1 MIIKSVD
8 QTLPFVT
15 NVQIL
20 LKSAELKGMQLR
32 AECIPTFSFLAGFLL
47 PDIFLIPL
55 DCTIREGWSS
65 LGKIKNDPNHWPKSC
80 LWNLKLHLLGRKIVF
95 WVWVVF
101 FFKTH
106 FQMLTSWMLSYQFG
120 LENRRVGKHF
130 FFFFKLGLGEVI
142 LSEFIIWKEA
152 GNTENFSFFKRFP
165 GHTAIFDLKSELSNF
180 VKYWNFLSSFPSEI
194 NWGGEETKVRKLC
207 LGQGV
212 GHGGEEGSR
221 FAQIN
226 HSVRGY
232 MERLKDHPTK
242 ISQLSLVPE
251 MPTEVSLFR

>member
-20 LKSAELKGMQLR
+20 LKSAELKGMQLW

-47 PDIFLIPL
+47 PDIFLVPP
-55 DCTIREGWSS
+55 DCTIREGWPS

-130 FFFFKLGLGEVI
+130 FFFKLGWGEVI
-142 LSEFIIWKEA
+142 ISEFIIWKEA
-152 GNTENFSFFKRFP
+152 GNTENFSFFKRFL
-165 GHTAIFDLKSELSNF
+165 GHIARFDLKRELSNF
-180 VKYWNFLSSFPSEI
+180 VKYWNFSSSFPSEI
-194 NWGGEETKVRKLC
+194 NWGGEETKVRTLC

-212 GHGGEEGSR
+212 GHGGEEGSP
-221 FAQIN
+221 FA
-226 HSVRGY
+226 
-232 MERLKDHPTK
+232 
-242 ISQLSLVPE
+242 
-251 MPTEVSLFR
+251 

>member
-20 LKSAELKGMQLR
+20 LKSAELKGMQLW

-47 PDIFLIPL
+47 PDIFLVPP
-55 DCTIREGWSS
+55 DCTIREGWPS

-130 FFFFKLGLGEVI
+130 FFF
-142 LSEFIIWKEA
+142 
-152 GNTENFSFFKRFP
+152 
-165 GHTAIFDLKSELSNF
+165 
-180 VKYWNFLSSFPSEI
+180 
-194 NWGGEETKVRKLC
+194 
-207 LGQGV
+207 
-212 GHGGEEGSR
+212 
-221 FAQIN
+221 
-226 HSVRGY
+226 
-232 MERLKDHPTK
+232 
-242 ISQLSLVPE
+242 LSLVGGRSSFLN
-251 MPTEVSLFR
+251 SLSEKKQEIPRTFLFSKDFLVTLPDLTWKENCPILWNIETFRLRFLQR

>member
-20 LKSAELKGMQLR
+20 LKSAELKGMQLW

-55 DCTIREGWSS
+55 DCTIREGWPS

-130 FFFFKLGLGEVI
+130 FFKLGLGEVI

-152 GNTENFSFFKRFP
+152 GNTENFSFFQKISWSHCQIWLEKRIVQFCE
-165 GHTAIFDLKSELSNF
+165 ILKLF
-180 VKYWNFLSSFPSEI
+180 IFLSFRDKLRWWRNKGKKALLGAGSGAWR
-194 NWGGEETKVRKLC
+194 WGRFTLC
-207 LGQGV
+207 TNKWQ
-212 GHGGEEGSR
+212 R
-221 FAQIN
+221 
-226 HSVRGY
+226 
-232 MERLKDHPTK
+232 T
-242 ISQLSLVPE
+242 
-251 MPTEVSLFR
+251 

>member
-8 QTLPFVT
+8 QILPFVT
-15 NVQIL
+15 YVQIL
-20 LKSAELKGMQLR
+20 LRSAKLKGMQLWT
-32 AECIPTFSFLAGFLL
+32 ECTPTFFFFLAGFLL

-55 DCTIREGWSS
+55 DCTIREGWPS

-130 FFFFKLGLGEVI
+130 FKLGGGRSSFLNSLSAKKQEIPRSFFF
-142 LSEFIIWKEA
+142 
-152 GNTENFSFFKRFP
+152 FSKRFP
-165 GHTAIFDLKSELSNF
+165 GHIARFDSKSKLSNF
-180 VKYWNFLSSFPSEI
+180 VKYWDFLSSLLSKV
-194 NWGGEETKVRKLC
+194 NLGSEETRAGKLC
-207 LGQGV
+207 LGKEIRD
-212 GHGGEEGSR
+212 GGMNS
-221 FAQIN
+221 
-226 HSVRGY
+226 SVH
-232 MERLKDHPTK
+232 K
-242 ISQLSLVPE
+242 
-251 MPTEVSLFR
+251 